1 MSYFVCI
8 LTNRKN
14 GTLYIGVTSH
24 VAVGSTGRALVRSS
38 RASFSHLASAPD
50 SGHTLT
56 MLMETRKTPD
66 FTFETEHGAPARLV
80 CGVDEAGR
88 GPLAGPVVAAAVIL
102 DPTCFPEGLNDSK
115 KLDAVRREKLFAAL
129 QTCAE
134 IGVGIATVE
143 EIDRIN
149 ILQATFLAM
158 ERAVAALP
166 RSPQLA
172 LIDGNRTPKS
182 LSCASLTIVGG
193 DARSLSIAAASI
205 AAKVTRDRM
214 MIDAAITHPGYGFE
228 RHMGYGTAAHLDA
241 LSCLGPC
248 EIHRR
253 SFAPIRNM
261 LSPALTEGLDVV

>member
-1 MSYFVCI
+1 MPI
-8 LTNRKN
+8 QTRN
-14 GTLYIGVTSH
+14 
-24 VAVGSTGRALVRSS
+24 
-38 RASFSHLASAPD
+38 APD
-50 SGHTLT
+50 
-56 MLMETRKTPD
+56 
-66 FTFETEHGAPARLV
+66 FAFETEHGAPARLV

-102 DPTCFPEGLNDSK
+102 DASRIPQGLNDSK
-115 KLDAVRREKLFAAL
+115 KLDAVRREKLFIEL

-143 EIDRIN
+143 EIDQIN

-172 LIDGNRTPKS
+172 LIDGNRKPKS

-214 MIDAAITHPGYGFE
+214 MIDAAITYPGYGFE
-228 RHMGYGTAAHLDA
+228 RHMGYGTSAHLDA

-261 LSPALTEGLDVV
+261 LSPTLSEGLDVV